1 MHIFSLP
8 PFFIFFSFVW
18 QFLYCTFLMSF
29 GVACI
34 ATSFDYIQVMYW
46 LSRDVLKEKFLAELF
61 VVLSMW
67 F

>member
-1 MHIFSLP
+1 
-8 PFFIFFSFVW
+8 
-18 QFLYCTFLMSF
+18 MSF